1 MTDPIRDPERDP
13 ALGEALR
20 RAGGE
25 PPFDEV
31 DWAGLRGRIAAGAEL
46 PLARLRREAVAG
58 PSPSR
63 ARSARTGGWRRV
75 VPAAAA
81 AGIGAIA
88 LAGTLRFLPMG
99 AAESSPG
106 SLPPQEAVLVEEI
119 VSASLPDGLSALL
132 SGEAA
137 ADALMEAA
145 VGS

>member
-1 MTDPIRDPERDP
+1 MTDPNRDPERDP
-13 ALGEALR
+13 ALGAALR

-46 PLARLRREAVAG
+46 PLARLRREPVAA

-63 ARSARTGGWRRV
+63 ARPARVGGWRRV
-75 VPAAAA
+75 VPVAAAA
-81 AGIGAIA
+81 CVGAVA
-88 LAGTLRFLPMG
+88 LAGTLRFLPG
-99 AAESSPG
+99 AAADSSAVA
-106 SLPPQEAVLVEEI
+106 LPPQEAVLVEEI
-119 VSASLPDGLSALL
+119 VSASLPDGFAALL

-137 ADALMEAA
+137 ADALLEAA